1 MMRYLR
7 LVSLAF
13 SLALSCLTA
22 TAQKTVSILQIL
34 DVKTGAVTT
43 VQEFPYLI
51 EAPNWTHDGRWL
63 VYNSGGRIYRIS
75 PDGGEPVQ
83 ISTGDIEGCNNDH
96 VLSFDGKSLA
106 ISASSRTRPGSRI
119 YTLPLEGGQPRLVTP
134 EAPSYLH
141 GWSPDGKTLCYCA
154 QRDGEYDIYTIP
166 AEGGQERRLTT
177 AVGLDDGPE
186 YSPDGKYIW
195 FNSVRSGLMQVY
207 RMKADGSRQQQMTFD
222 NDLNSWFPHVS
233 PDGRNVAFIAYHKG
247 DLQPNEHLA
256 NKNVVLRVMTAR
268 GKKLR
273 TVHSLFGGQGTINVN
288 SWAPDSRRLA
298 FVSYRLENDPTG
310 PLFSAAGDVGKV
322 KIPGTSSY
330 NGSSRTYTLTGSGKN
345 LWENEDACYFVWK
358 KVSGDFD
365 ISAELSFEGE
375 GTDPHRKIGFM
386 VRESLDASS
395 RYADIAIHGDGLTS
409 LQYRASNGGKTSEV
423 KSAKTSTGTVHAR
436 LSRNGNIF
444 SIRTGDAGQGA
455 EDDADLVLDLPKECY
470 LGIFICSHNDDVE
483 EKAYFRNVRLNE
495 VSDDI
500 RISIFTDH
508 IGTMAA
514 QEKIS
519 FFDAAMKI
527 RKAGCRGADIRVFQ
541 KPEEIRILDS
551 LGFDHACAITDVN
564 YGRDGWERTEEQTI
578 AFMKEKGFNRL
589 LIVPGLLA
597 EGADEAARAAAR
609 SSIAAFA
616 SKVSAAGFDA
626 LVEDYDNPRSI
637 CYNTACLDELFSVS
651 PALGLVFDTGNF
663 IYCGDDTMESLA
675 HFKAKTRHLH
685 LKDRA
690 APDNMTCVPIGTGC
704 APIRETVAQMLGNG
718 YKGYFTVEQY
728 GSRNMLG
735 DCLVSI
741 RNIRGY
747 IAEGQR

>member
-1 MMRYLR
+1 MRHLR
-7 LVSLAF
+7 SLIIAAF
-13 SLALSCLTA
+13 TALSCLQA

-34 DVKTGAVTT
+34 DVKTGSVTT

-51 EAPNWTHDGRWL
+51 EAPNWTHDGQWL
-63 VYNSGGRIYRIS
+63 VYNSGGKIYRIS
-75 PDGGEPVQ
+75 PDGGEPVM
-83 ISTGDIEGCNNDH
+83 IDTGDVDGCNNDH
-96 VLSFDGKSLA
+96 VLSFDGKGLA
-106 ISASSRTRPGSRI
+106 ISASPRTRPGSRI
-119 YTLPLEGGQPRLVTP
+119 YTLPLAGGQPRLVTP
-134 EAPSYLH
+134 QAPSYLH
-141 GWSPDGKTLCYCA
+141 GWSPDGKTFCYCA
-154 QRDGEYDIYTIP
+154 ERDGEYDIYTIP
-166 AEGGQERRLTT
+166 VEGGQEKRLTT

-195 FNSVRSGLMQVY
+195 FNSVRSGLMQVF
-207 RMKADGSRQQQMTFD
+207 RMKADGSQQKQMTFD
-222 NDLNSWFPHVS
+222 DDLNSWFPHVS
-233 PDGRNVAFIAYHKG
+233 PDGKNVAFIAYHKG

-256 NKNVVLRVMTAR
+256 NKNVVLRVMTAK

-298 FVSYRLENDPTG
+298 FVSYRLEDDVTG
-310 PLFSAAGDVGKV
+310 PLFTGAGDVGTV
-322 KIPGTSSY
+322 KIPGHSRY
-330 NGSSRTYTLTGSGKN
+330 LGSTRTYTLTGSGKN

-365 ISAELSFEGE
+365 ISGELSFEGS
-375 GTDPHRKIGFM
+375 GVDPHRKIGFM
-386 VRESLDASS
+386 IRESLDASS

-409 LQYRASNGGKTSEV
+409 LQYRASTGGETAEV
-423 KSAKTSTGTVHAR
+423 KSAKTSKGNVQAR
-436 LSRNGNIF
+436 FSRRGNIF
-444 SIRTGDAGQGA
+444 SIGTGSDGTPEGV
-455 EDDADLVLDLPKECY
+455 DDAELVLDLPQECY
-470 LGIFICSHNDDVE
+470 LGIFICSHNEDVDE
-483 EKAYFRNVRLNE
+483 MAYFKDVHLNE

-519 FFDAAMKI
+519 FFDAAKKI
-527 RKAGCRGADIRVFQ
+527 RKAGCQGADIRVFQ

-578 AFMKEKGFNRL
+578 AFMKEKGFERL

-609 SSIAAFA
+609 SRISAFSA
-616 SKVSAAGFDA
+616 KLSAAGFDA

-637 CYNTACLDELFSVS
+637 CYNTARLDELFAVS

-675 HFKAKTRHLH
+675 HFQGKTRHLH

-704 APIRETVAQMLGNG
+704 APIGEVVARMRASG
-718 YKGYFTVEQY
+718 YKGYLTVEQY

-741 RNIRGY
+741 RNIRNLLD
-747 IAEGQR
+747 